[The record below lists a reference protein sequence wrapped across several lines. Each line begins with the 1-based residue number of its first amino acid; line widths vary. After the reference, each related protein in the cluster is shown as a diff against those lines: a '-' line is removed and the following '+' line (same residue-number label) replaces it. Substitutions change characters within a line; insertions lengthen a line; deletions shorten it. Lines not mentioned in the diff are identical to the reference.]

1 MDKKQVYR
9 NEWKYLLSYPEAELL
24 RRRLEEFMRYDS
36 HAKDGTYMI
45 RSLYFDDWKNTA
57 YEQKLMG
64 IYERQKWRI
73 RVYNCSDS
81 VIALE
86 RKKKKGNYIHKDS
99 VKITREEYDRI
110 INGDFGFLLQK
121 PEQLCK
127 EFYVECVSNV
137 LRPKVIVDYDRT
149 PLVLDEGTV
158 RITFDSGVRAAI
170 GGFDI
175 FDPDLPTLPA
185 IDPDKL
191 ILEVKYTEFLPRL
204 IGNIITTNGNEF
216 TSFSK
221 YVACYD
227 AAHHLTNSTLGIN
240 KSLAEWK
247 ESL

>member
-110 INGDFGFLLQK
+110 INGDF
-121 PEQLCK
+121 
-127 EFYVECVSNV
+127 
-137 LRPKVIVDYDRT
+137 VIN
-149 PLVLDEGTV
+149 LDEQ
-158 RITFDSGVRAAI
+158 
-170 GGFDI
+170 
-175 FDPDLPTLPA
+175 DPFYHD
-185 IDPDKL
+185 D
-191 ILEVKYTEFLPRL
+191 F
-204 IGNIITTNGNEF
+204 
-216 TSFSK
+216 
-221 YVACYD
+221 
-227 AAHHLTNSTLGIN
+227 
-240 KSLAEWK
+240 
-247 ESL
+247 